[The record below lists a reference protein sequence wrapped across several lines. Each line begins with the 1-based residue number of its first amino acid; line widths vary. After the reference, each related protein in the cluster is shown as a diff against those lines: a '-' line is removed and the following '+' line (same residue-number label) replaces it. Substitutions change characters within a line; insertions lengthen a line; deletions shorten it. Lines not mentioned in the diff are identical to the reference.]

1 MRRGIGQVADWSD
14 KSYQPYSLSFR
25 RTLSLILLVSLL
37 GFNLKHGIA
46 QRRGRSVTAKDGRTG
61 LAPTPPMGWNSW
73 DCYGPSVTE
82 AEVKANAAYMARY
95 MKAYGWQYVVVDIQW
110 YEPLARAHGYR
121 PNAELVM
128 DSYGRLL
135 PALNRFPS
143 AAGGKGFKP
152 LADYVHGL
160 GLKFGLHI
168 VRGIP
173 RQAVRANTRVLG
185 TNLRAQDVANTA
197 STCPW
202 IDDMYGVKADTEGGQ
217 AYYDSVVRQF
227 ADWGIDY
234 IKADDMSAFTS
245 DENRGADDVRL
256 SEIAALGR
264 AIKKSGRP
272 MILSLS
278 PGPSAPAQV
287 ELLQKSA
294 QLWRISGDFWDRWV
308 DLRRQFDLGRRWI
321 EHTGPNRWADADM
334 LPLGRIA
341 IRGERGNDR
350 MSLLTRD
357 EQVTL
362 MTLWS
367 IFRSPL
373 MMGGDLPSNDEF
385 TLKLL
390 TNREVLAVNQYS
402 TNNRELF
409 ARGNEIAWIAD
420 VPGSSDKY
428 LAVFNVS
435 DDATPV
441 EIKVSCKELGQ
452 AGRCRVRDLW
462 AGRNLRA
469 SNEIVSTVNRHGAR
483 LYRVSTVQ

>member
-1 MRRGIGQVADWSD
+1 MPART
-14 KSYQPYSLSFR
+14 
-25 RTLSLILLVSLL
+25 TLSLILAASLVGLSLTES
-37 GFNLKHGIA
+37 FA
-46 QRRGRSVTAKDGRTG
+46 QRLGRSVGAAVSRRG

-82 AEVKANAAYMARY
+82 AEVKDNAAYMARH
-95 MKAYGWQYVVVDIQW
+95 MKPYGWQYVVVDIQW
-110 YEPLARAHGYR
+110 YEPRAKAHGYR

-152 LADYVHGL
+152 LADYVHRL
-160 GLKFGLHI
+160 GLKFGVHI

-173 RQAVRANTRVLG
+173 RQAVRANTPVFG
-185 TNLRAQDVANTA
+185 TNLRAADVANTQ

-202 IDDMYGVKADTEGGQ
+202 IDDMYGVRADTAGGQ

-227 ADWGIDY
+227 AEWGVDY
-234 IKADDMSAFTS
+234 IKADDMSAFTA
-245 DENRGADDVRL
+245 DEHKGADEARL
-256 SEIAALGR
+256 GEIAALGR

-278 PGPSAPAQV
+278 PGPSSPSQV
-287 ELLQKSA
+287 ELLQESA

-308 DLRRQFDLGRRWI
+308 DLRRQFDLGRKWTT
-321 EHTGPNRWADADM
+321 HTGPNGWADADM

-350 MSLLTRD
+350 MSQLTKD

-362 MTLWS
+362 MSLWA

-385 TLKLL
+385 TLELL
-390 TNREVLAVNQYS
+390 TNREVLAVNQHS

-409 ARGNEIAWIAD
+409 ARGNQIGWIAH

-428 LAVFNVS
+428 LALFNVS
-435 DDATPV
+435 DDLTPA
-441 EIKVSCKELGQ
+441 EIRVSCNEVGR
-452 AGRCRVRDLW
+452 AGRCRARDLW
-462 AGRNLRA
+462 TGRNLGGPVK
-469 SNEIVSTVNRHGAR
+469 EIVSTVNRHGAR
-483 LYRVSTVQ
+483 LYRVSAAK